1 MMLKKTMLIEVIR
14 LCFVRILTQHW
25 FGHRSYSF
33 DTMRHMSANN
43 KQLLETD
50 SDALP
55 IKRRFRVP
63 VWAIVLAIGAV
74 LIALGIVQ
82 GDMLDTWRKASLIC
96 YECIGIG

>member
-1 MMLKKTMLIEVIR
+1 MLIEVIR

-25 FGHRSYSF
+25 FGHRSHSF
-33 DTMRHMSANN
+33 DTMQHMSANN

-63 VWAIVLAIGAV
+63 AWAIVLAIGAV

>member
-1 MMLKKTMLIEVIR
+1 
-14 LCFVRILTQHW
+14 
-25 FGHRSYSF
+25 
-33 DTMRHMSANN
+33 MRHMSANN

-63 VWAIVLAIGAV
+63 AWAIVLAIGAV

-82 GDMLDTWRKASLIC
+82 GDMLEHLAQSIAYLLRMHRHRVAL
-96 YECIGIG
+96 